1 VTSAGTARPGL
12 DDLLAEIGDAGE
24 RLSDLGACEGAAGN
38 ISVAVGWSL
47 DPSER
52 FPLTEPIKLPQPA
65 PALAGKFVIAPGS
78 GCRLRDVG
86 RDPGGNLGAVVVD
99 PGGETGVLHTAADRR
114 FQRLTSEFNSHLAV
128 HDDQLARTGGDFS
141 ALIHAQ
147 PPHLTYLSHVADY
160 REQKRMN
167 RRLMR
172 WEPETIVQLPEGV
185 GVLPFILP
193 GSPELMQAT
202 VSGLREHQVVVWSKH
217 GLMARSAVSVRGA
230 TDRIDY
236 LEAAAHYEYL
246 NLLNGGLADGL
257 SKDELRQVVASLGI
271 KTPLL

>member
-1 VTSAGTARPGL
+1 MSEEATHPGL

-24 RLSDLGACEGAAGN
+24 RLNDIGACEGAAGN
-38 ISVAVGWSL
+38 ISVAVGWPL
-47 DPSER
+47 HLGAR

-65 PALAGKFVIAPGS
+65 PALAGKVVIATGS
-78 GCRLRDVG
+78 GCRLRDL
-86 RDPGGNLGAVVVD
+86 RLDPGGNLGLVMID
-99 PGGETGVLHTAADRR
+99 PGGETGVLHTAPQRR
-114 FQRLTSEFNSHLAV
+114 FRSITSEFNSHLAV
-128 HDDQLARTGGDFS
+128 HDDQLARTAGEFN

-147 PPHLTYLSHVADY
+147 PPHITYLSHVAEY
-160 REQKRMN
+160 RDQKRMN

-193 GSPELMQAT
+193 GSPDLMRAT
-202 VSGLREHQVVVWSKH
+202 VAGLRDHQVVVWSKH
-217 GLMARSAVSVRGA
+217 GVMARSAVSVRGA

-236 LEAAAHYEYL
+236 VEAAAQYEYL